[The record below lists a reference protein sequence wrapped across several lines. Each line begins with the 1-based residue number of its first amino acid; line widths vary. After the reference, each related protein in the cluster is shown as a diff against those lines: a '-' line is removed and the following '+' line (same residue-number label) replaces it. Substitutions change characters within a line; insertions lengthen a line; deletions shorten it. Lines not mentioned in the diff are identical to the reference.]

1 MYSNI
6 LVSTDGS
13 EFADKAVREA
23 ATLAKEL
30 GSRLVLFYAVPHY
43 EMPHLADGMSAPNY
57 PKDKEEAQRVMEAEA
72 KRILAHS
79 ARNVTVAGVAVEQQF
94 TVNHSPY
101 EAIIEAA
108 KKFKC
113 ELIVMASHGRR
124 GLSGVVLGSET
135 QKVLTHSTIPVLVVR

>member
-1 MYSNI
+1 MYSSI

-13 EFADKAVREA
+13 EFSDKAVREA
-23 ATLAKEL
+23 AKLAKEL
-30 GSRLVLFYAVPHY
+30 GSKLVLFYAVPHY
-43 EMPHLADGMSAPNY
+43 ETSHLAEGMPAPHFT
-57 PKDKEEAQRVMEAEA
+57 KDNEEAQRAMEAEA
-72 KRILAHS
+72 KQILAHS
-79 ARNVTVAGVAVEQQF
+79 AKNVTVAGVAVEQQF